1 VSESTYPVN
10 LPITIEDREFGK
22 FELDENGKIRVRTT
36 TEGTLT
42 GEISPSG
49 LKNGGRVTVVELN
62 DYEWTALPPTA
73 LTDRNAIGIQ
83 NSSAQNIKVNFDPSV
98 VGFVGMTIASESE
111 RTYDITD
118 AIVIYGRCQSDT
130 VEINVEE
137 IS

>member
-1 VSESTYPVN
+1 MSESTY
-10 LPITIEDREFGK
+10 TIMPKSVEDREFGK
-22 FELDENGKIRVRTT
+22 FELDDDGKIRVRTS

-49 LKNGGRVTVVELN
+49 LKNAGRVTVVPIN
-62 DYEWTALPPTA
+62 DQNWTALAPTPLA
-73 LTDRNAIGIQ
+73 NRNAIGIQ
-83 NSSAQNIKVNFDPSV
+83 NSSAQDIKVNFDNTV
-98 VGFVGMTIASESE
+98 VGFVGMTVASESE

-118 AIVIYGRCQSDT
+118 AIIIYAKCETGT